1 MDDIPLEQ
9 RYYPTAIAY
18 RADQTPNRVF
28 AVLPKGGALE
38 DGFFNLTYRTLDK
51 AIDKAAYWLDE
62 HSSRLEQIN
71 GHANGETNGVTNNHS
86 KASSTTFC
94 YVGPNDFRYV
104 LFLAASLKTDRTVSI
119 NPSER
124 VLLGES

>member
-38 DGFFNLTYRTLDK
+38 DGFFDLTYRALDK

-62 HSSRLEQIN
+62 HLSRLEQIN

>member
-9 RYYPTAIAY
+9 RYYPTAISY
-18 RADQTPNRVF
+18 RADQTPNRIF
-28 AVLPKGGALE
+28 AVLPKGDALE
-38 DGFFNLTYRTLDK
+38 DGFFDLTYCALDK

-62 HSSRLEQIN
+62 HLSSLEQVN
-71 GHANGETNGVTNNHS
+71 GSTNGESNGVTNGHS

-104 LFLAASLKTDRTVSI
+104 LFLAASLKTGRTVSI
-119 NPSER
+119 YPLKR